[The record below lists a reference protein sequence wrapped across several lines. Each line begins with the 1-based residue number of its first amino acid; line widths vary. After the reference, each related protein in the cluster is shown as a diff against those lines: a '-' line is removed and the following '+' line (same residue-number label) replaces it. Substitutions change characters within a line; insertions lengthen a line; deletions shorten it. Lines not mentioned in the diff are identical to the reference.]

1 MSSRARARRQ
11 TKGSP
16 VPIRPA
22 NLATMSATI
31 AGAISGLSSKQE
43 QAPPVRVTFESG
55 YQQTVANGGCRTLKT
70 GQGGVVE
77 IASDSKVKFALFA
90 GTSCQGSRALAS
102 GHGSVSFGDPV
113 LAGAI
118 VIG

>member
-1 MSSRARARRQ
+1 M
-11 TKGSP
+11 
-16 VPIRPA
+16 PIRPA

-31 AGAISGLSSKQE
+31 AGAIAGLTQREE
-43 QAPPVRVTFESG
+43 QAPQVRVTFESG
-55 YQQTVANGGCRTLKT
+55 YEQKVENGGCRTLKT
-70 GQGGVVE
+70 GQGGVTGITTE
-77 IASDSKVKFALFA
+77 GKVKFALFS

>member
-1 MSSRARARRQ
+1 M
-11 TKGSP
+11 
-16 VPIRPA
+16 PIRPA

-31 AGAISGLSSKQE
+31 AGAIAGLSNREE

-55 YQQTVANGGCRTLKT
+55 YEQTLENGGCRTLKT
-70 GQGGVVE
+70 GQGGVTGITTE
-77 IASDSKVKFALFA
+77 SKVRFALFA

>member
-1 MSSRARARRQ
+1 M
-11 TKGSP
+11 
-16 VPIRPA
+16 PIRPA

-31 AGAISGLSSKQE
+31 AGAISGMASKKE
-43 QAPPVRVTFESG
+43 DTAPMRVTFESG
-55 YQQTVANGGCRTLKT
+55 HEQSVENGGCRVLET

-77 IASDSKVKFALFA
+77 IEGEYRFALFA
-90 GTSCQGSRALAS
+90 GTSCQGSRTLAS
-102 GHGSVSFGDPV
+102 GQGSVRFGTPV

>member
-1 MSSRARARRQ
+1 M
-11 TKGSP
+11 KGNP

-31 AGAISGLSSKQE
+31 AGAIAGLSNRE
-43 QAPPVRVTFESG
+43 DQAPPVKITFESG
-55 YQQTVANGGCRTLKT
+55 FQQTVEQGGCRALKT
-70 GQGGVVE
+70 GQGGVTA
-77 IASDSKVKFALFA
+77 IATEAKVKFALFA

>member
-1 MSSRARARRQ
+1 
-11 TKGSP
+11 
-16 VPIRPA
+16 
-22 NLATMSATI
+22 MSATI
-31 AGAISGLSSKQE
+31 AGAIAGLSSRE
-43 QAPPVRVTFESG
+43 EDQAPPVRVTFESG
-55 YQQTVANGGCRTLKT
+55 YEQTLENGGCRTLKT
-70 GQGGVVE
+70 GQGGVTG
-77 IASDSKVKFALFA
+77 IATESKVKFALFA

>member
-1 MSSRARARRQ
+1 M
-11 TKGSP
+11 
-16 VPIRPA
+16 PIRPA

-31 AGAISGLSSKQE
+31 AGAIAGLSHREE
-43 QAPPVRVTFESG
+43 QAPTVRVTFESG
-55 YQQTVANGGCRTLKT
+55 YEQIVENGGCRALKT
-70 GQGGVVE
+70 GQGGVTGITTE
-77 IASDSKVKFALFA
+77 GKAKFALFS

>member
-1 MSSRARARRQ
+1 M
-11 TKGSP
+11 
-16 VPIRPA
+16 PIRPA

-31 AGAISGLSSKQE
+31 AGAVSGMSNGE
-43 QAPPVRVTFESG
+43 DDAATVRITFESG
-55 YQQTVANGGCRTLKT
+55 FEQTVRNGGCRTLKT

-77 IASDSKVKFALFA
+77 IDSEANVRFALFS

-102 GHGSVSFGDPV
+102 GHGTVRFGNPV

>member
-1 MSSRARARRQ
+1 M
-11 TKGSP
+11 
-16 VPIRPA
+16 PIRPA

-31 AGAISGLSSKQE
+31 AGAIAGLSQREE
-43 QAPPVRVTFESG
+43 QAPQVRVTFESG
-55 YQQTVANGGCRTLKT
+55 YEQKVENGGCR
-70 GQGGVVE
+70 QGGVTGITTE
-77 IASDSKVKFALFA
+77 GKVRFALFS

>member
-1 MSSRARARRQ
+1 M
-11 TKGSP
+11 
-16 VPIRPA
+16 PIRPA

-31 AGAISGLSSKQE
+31 SGAISGMSSKDE
-43 QAPPVRVTFESG
+43 TAPVLVTFESG
-55 YQQTVANGGCRTLKT
+55 HEQSVENGGCRTLET

-77 IASDSKVKFALFA
+77 IEGGSRFALFA
-90 GTSCQGSRALAS
+90 GTSCQGSRSLAS
-102 GHGSVSFGDPV
+102 GSGSVRFGTPV

>member
-1 MSSRARARRQ
+1 M
-11 TKGSP
+11 
-16 VPIRPA
+16 PIRPA

-31 AGAISGLSSKQE
+31 AGAISGMANE
-43 QAPPVRVTFESG
+43 EEAAPVRVTFESG
-55 YQQTVANGGCRTLKT
+55 HEQTVENGGCRVLET

-77 IASDSKVKFALFA
+77 IDGESRFALFA
-90 GTSCQGSRALAS
+90 GTSCQGSRTLAS
-102 GHGSVSFGDPV
+102 GHGSVLFGTPV

>member
-1 MSSRARARRQ
+1 M
-11 TKGSP
+11 
-16 VPIRPA
+16 PIRPT

-31 AGAISGLSSKQE
+31 AGAIAGLSSRE
-43 QAPPVRVTFESG
+43 ETSVVVTVTFESG
-55 YQQTVANGGCRTLKT
+55 HRQVVEGGGCRTLET
-70 GQGGVVE
+70 GQGGVVGVE
-77 IASDSKVKFALFA
+77 SEGRARFALFA

-102 GHGSVSFGDPV
+102 GNGSVRFGDPV

>member
-1 MSSRARARRQ
+1 M
-11 TKGSP
+11 
-16 VPIRPA
+16 PIRPA

-31 AGAISGLSSKQE
+31 AGAISGMANE
-43 QAPPVRVTFESG
+43 EETAPVRVTFESG
-55 YQQTVANGGCRTLKT
+55 HEQTVENGGCRVLET

-77 IASDSKVKFALFA
+77 IDGESRFALFA
-90 GTSCQGSRALAS
+90 GTSCQGSRTLAS
-102 GHGSVSFGDPV
+102 GHGSVRFGTPV

>member
-1 MSSRARARRQ
+1 M
-11 TKGSP
+11 
-16 VPIRPA
+16 PIRPA

-31 AGAISGLSSKQE
+31 SGAISGMSSKDKT
-43 QAPPVRVTFESG
+43 APVLVTFESG
-55 YQQTVANGGCRTLKT
+55 HEQTVENGGCRILET

-77 IASDSKVKFALFA
+77 IEGESRFALFA
-90 GTSCQGSRALAS
+90 GTSCQGSRSLAS
-102 GHGSVSFGDPV
+102 GHGSVRFGTPV

>member
-1 MSSRARARRQ
+1 M
-11 TKGSP
+11 
-16 VPIRPA
+16 PIRPT

-31 AGAISGLSSKQE
+31 AGAISGISSKGGP
-43 QAPPVRVTFESG
+43 ADTVRVTFESG
-55 YQQTVANGGCRTLKT
+55 FEQTVENGGCRSLKT
-70 GQGGVVE
+70 GQGGVTE
-77 IASDSKVKFALFA
+77 ISSTSGTRFALFA

-102 GHGSVSFGDPV
+102 GHGTVTFGDPV

>member
-1 MSSRARARRQ
+1 M
-11 TKGSP
+11 
-16 VPIRPA
+16 PIRPA

-31 AGAISGLSSKQE
+31 AGAIAGLSSRQD

-55 YQQTVANGGCRTLKT
+55 YQQTVENGGCRTLYLKDR
-70 GQGGVVE
+70 GVTE
-77 IASDSKVKFALFA
+77 IYTESRVKFALFA

>member
-1 MSSRARARRQ
+1 
-11 TKGSP
+11 

-31 AGAISGLSSKQE
+31 AGAIAGLSSRDD

-55 YQQTVANGGCRTLKT
+55 YQQTVENGGCRTLKT
-70 GQGGVVE
+70 GQGGVTEVSTE
-77 IASDSKVKFALFA
+77 AKVKFALFS

-102 GHGSVSFGDPV
+102 GHGTVTFGDPV

>member
-1 MSSRARARRQ
+1 M
-11 TKGSP
+11 KGNP

-31 AGAISGLSSKQE
+31 AGAIAGLSNRE
-43 QAPPVRVTFESG
+43 GRTPPVKITFESG
-55 YQQTVANGGCRTLKT
+55 FQQTVEQGGCRMLKT
-70 GQGGVVE
+70 GQGGVTAITTE
-77 IASDSKVKFALFA
+77 TRVKFALFA